1 MRHIV
6 ATCLTTLPAED
17 QTWVDWNED
26 GERFVVTHPR
36 MEMDHMWT
44 TMQPATDV
52 HNKLRQKGLVM
63 EKAWVTK
70 KWECRVFC
78 TATAVMTTNSFLAF
92 AQLTEQGRNKYK
104 MSDQNTFA
112 KALAKQMLYN
122 PWRSEQMVYKVHQRQ
137 AMMYH
142 RQLQKMMTMNLG
154 TVQTAEVKNA
164 SASFAMAGVTVVPTT
179 PGGVTR
185 AAATVTVQAATDHG
199 TVKPL
204 SEYRYLR
211 EDFKGGK
218 QQWSKCCKRKTSYFC
233 VGCGFD
239 MPICNRPHCIALH
252 KANPNSRYTGPRYH
266 AK

>member
-1 MRHIV
+1 
-6 ATCLTTLPAED
+6 
-17 QTWVDWNED
+17 
-26 GERFVVTHPR
+26 
-36 MEMDHMWT
+36 MWT

-52 HNKLRQKGLVM
+52 HNKLRQKGLAM

-104 MSDQNTFA
+104 MSDQNLFA

-154 TVQTAEVKNA
+154 TV
-164 SASFAMAGVTVVPTT
+164 
-179 PGGVTR
+179 
-185 AAATVTVQAATDHG
+185 
-199 TVKPL
+199 
-204 SEYRYLR
+204 
-211 EDFKGGK
+211 
-218 QQWSKCCKRKTSYFC
+218 
-233 VGCGFD
+233 
-239 MPICNRPHCIALH
+239 
-252 KANPNSRYTGPRYH
+252 
-266 AK
+266 